1 MRHIGWLMSSMLMLL
16 VTACSSDSADDTRQ
30 EQKEEWEDARI
41 ELRGVTRA
49 GASDS
54 GMGDISVFLYSATE
68 GTTTTGLFKYY
79 NETGTHCWTAQNLKV
94 KPGTRTFWLYGYMP
108 AVVGITGQVLGE
120 RQLKLSGIQP
130 ISPEDICIVTGVK
143 VYDSS
148 VLPLRGTFEFV
159 YQNSDYNDVT
169 VLNLLLE
176 HMLGHVDFKF
186 KIGSR
191 YSQLRKIKVKSL
203 TIKTTSQ
210 SSISATIN
218 LPANTEDVV
227 TINYTAT
234 GADQTYTTTLLDTD
248 TPVELTTTG
257 VSMGSGINVAVGT
270 GLSEN
275 FILESEYGVYDLKNN
290 LLSTRTASNNL
301 SGALPVMGQKKE
313 VVLTVEPTYL
323 YQLSDDDLNNPK
335 VTIQ

>member
-1 MRHIGWLMSSMLMLL
+1 M
-16 VTACSSDSADDTRQ
+16 
-30 EQKEEWEDARI
+30 
-41 ELRGVTRA
+41 
-49 GASDS
+49 
-54 GMGDISVFLYSATE
+54 
-68 GTTTTGLFKYY
+68 
-79 NETGTHCWTAQNLKV
+79 
-94 KPGTRTFWLYGYMP
+94 
-108 AVVGITGQVLGE
+108 
-120 RQLKLSGIQP
+120 
-130 ISPEDICIVTGVK
+130 
-143 VYDSS
+143 
-148 VLPLRGTFEFV
+148 
-159 YQNSDYNDVT
+159 T

-203 TIKTTSQ
+203 TIKTTSK
-210 SSISATIN
+210 SSIAATIN

-227 TINYTAT
+227 TISYTAT
-234 GADQTYTTTLLDTD
+234 GADQTYTTTLLNTT

-275 FILESEYGVYDLKNN
+275 FILESEYEVYDLKNN

-323 YQLSDDDLNNPK
+323 YQLSDDDLNNPE

>member
-1 MRHIGWLMSSMLMLL
+1 MSEKRHIGWLLSSMLMLL
-16 VTACSSDSADDTRQ
+16 LTACSSDSADDTQ
-30 EQKEEWEDARI
+30 QEEWEDVRL
-41 ELRGVTRA
+41 ELRGVTRV
-49 GASDS
+49 GESS
-54 GMGDISVFLYSATE
+54 GNMGDIHVFLSANDGTKSE
-68 GTTTTGLFKYY
+68 GSFIYR
-79 NETGTHCWTAQNLKV
+79 NETATHYWTAQNLKV
-94 KPGTRTFWLYGYMP
+94 KPGSRTFWLYGYMP
-108 AVVGITGQVLGE
+108 AVDGITGQILGE
-120 RQLKLSGIQP
+120 RQLKLSGIKP

-143 VYDSS
+143 VYETS
-148 VLPLRGTFEFV
+148 VLPLRGTFEFE
-159 YQNSDYNDVT
+159 YKNSDYNDVT

-191 YSQLRKIKVKSL
+191 YSQLRRVKVKSL
-203 TIKTTSQ
+203 TIKTTSK

-234 GADQTYTTTLLDTD
+234 GDVQEYTTTLLNTA

-275 FILESEYGVYDLKNN
+275 FVLESEYEVYDLKNN

-301 SGALPVMGQKKE
+301 SGVLPVMGQKKE

-323 YQLSDDDLNNPK
+323 YQLSDDDLNNP
-335 VTIQ
+335 TITVN

>member
-1 MRHIGWLMSSMLMLL
+1 MLMLL
-16 VTACSSDSADDTRQ
+16 LTACSSDSTDAPKQ
-30 EQKEEWEDARI
+30 QEEWEDARI

-49 GASDS
+49 GTTDS
-54 GMGDISVFLYSATE
+54 GMGDIHVFLKDDDGTYE
-68 GTTTTGLFKYY
+68 GAFKYH
-79 NETGTHCWTAQNLKV
+79 NETATHYWRAQNLKV
-94 KPGTRTFWLYGYMP
+94 KPGTHNFWLYGYMP
-108 AVVGITGQVLGE
+108 AIEGITGQVLNQ
-120 RQLKLSGIQP
+120 RQLKLSGIPP

-143 VYDSS
+143 VYESS
-148 VLPLRGTFEFV
+148 VLPLRGTFEFE
-159 YQNSDYNDVT
+159 YKNSDYNDVT

-203 TIKTTSQ
+203 TIKATSQ

-234 GADQTYTTTLLDTD
+234 GDVQEYTTTLLNTA

-275 FILESEYGVYDLKNN
+275 FILESEYEVYDLKNN

-323 YQLSDDDLNNPK
+323 YQLSDDDLNNPE